1 VARQAPGVGAAR
13 KRIYDAGMSSEP
25 QIFPPRAAIMRK
37 FWRAFAVASAT
48 TVAAAALVAFDG
60 AVQGWLRWPIGLA
73 GLASLVFCQVRWSDA
88 AEYLAKAKGIY
99 HPMYG
104 VLGPLGLVMVV
115 LTRST
120 QKT

>member
-1 VARQAPGVGAAR
+1 LAKPASRHGV
-13 KRIYDAGMSSEP
+13 YDAGMSSES

-48 TVAAAALVAFDG
+48 TLRVAALGALAG
-60 AVQGWLRWPIGLA
+60 AMPGWLRWATGLA
-73 GLASLVFCQVRWSDA
+73 GLASLVFCLLRWSDA

-104 VLGPLGLVMVV
+104 VLGPLGLIMVV
-115 LTRST
+115 FTRST

>member
-1 VARQAPGVGAAR
+1 MARQAPGMGAAR
-13 KRIYDAGMSSEP
+13 KRIYDAGMSSES

-48 TVAAAALVAFDG
+48 TVGVAALVAFAG
-60 AVQGWLRWPIGLA
+60 AMHGWLRWPIGLT
-73 GLASLVFCQVRWSDA
+73 GLASIVFCQVRWSDA

-115 LTRST
+115 FTRST
-120 QKT
+120 QKP

>member
-1 VARQAPGVGAAR
+1 
-13 KRIYDAGMSSEP
+13 MSSES

-37 FWRAFAVASAT
+37 FWRAFAVAAAT
-48 TVAAAALVAFDG
+48 TVGVAALVAFAG
-60 AVQGWLRWPIGLA
+60 AAQGWLRWTIGLA
-73 GLASLVFCQVRWSDA
+73 GLASVVFCQLRWSDA

-104 VLGPLGLVMVV
+104 VLGPLGLLMVV
-115 LTRST
+115 LTRPT